1 MRLLINDLEDK
12 VYLTERQIKKQNEME
27 SLLHTNIKKTTQYAH
42 SDDVISVGE
51 LVGIPNTDIYS
62 QQGQGMLSYTH

>member
-1 MRLLINDLEDK
+1 MRFLINDLEDK
-12 VYLTERQIKKQNEME
+12 VYLTERQIEKQNEME
-27 SLLHTNIKKTTQYAH
+27 SLLHTNIKKTTQCAH

-62 QQGQGMLSYTH
+62 LQGQGMLSST